1 MISIAIAEDKPVI
14 AQTLK
19 EKIELS
25 PDFKVS
31 FLAENG
37 KVLLEKLKEN
47 RAIDIIFLDINM
59 PEMDGIEAA
68 AEISSK
74 YPHMKIIMCTVFD
87 DEENIFKAIQAG
99 ANGYVLKDGPP
110 AKIHR
115 YIYET
120 LDGGAPMS
128 PLIARKA
135 FKIIQSGGYTAPKIT
150 SEANLISARET
161 ELLSQLSKGLTYEQ
175 IAENLH
181 ISYGTVRTHFQNIYK
196 KLQVHNKTEAINKAK
211 NEQLI

>member
-19 EKIELS
+19 EKIELNV
-25 PDFKVS
+25 DFKVKIMAANG
-31 FLAENG
+31 AELINQ
-37 KVLLEKLKEN
+37 LEQNKT
-47 RAIDIIFLDINM
+47 IDVIFLDINM
-59 PEMDGIEAA
+59 PVKNGIETA
-68 AEISSK
+68 AEVTQRF
-74 YPHMKIIMCTVFD
+74 PHMKIIMCTVFD

-99 ANGYVLKDGPP
+99 AAGYILKDGQP

-120 LDGGAPMS
+120 LEGGAPMS

-135 FKIIQSGGYTAPKIT
+135 LKIIQSGAYKEVASKVDYELTD
-150 SEANLISARET
+150 REG
-161 ELLSQLSKGLTYEQ
+161 ELLIQLSKGLTYEQ
-175 IAENLH
+175 IADNLH

-196 KLQVHNKTEAINKAK
+196 KLQVHNKVEAINKAR
-211 NEQLI
+211 NEKLI